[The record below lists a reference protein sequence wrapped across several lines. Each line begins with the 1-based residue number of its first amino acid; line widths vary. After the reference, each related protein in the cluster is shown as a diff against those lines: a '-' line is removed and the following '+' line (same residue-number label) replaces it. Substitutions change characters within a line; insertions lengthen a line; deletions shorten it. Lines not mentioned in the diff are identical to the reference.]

1 MSRHFSQET
10 PRPRL
15 NPSQIGSRSCTAEES
30 FYRILHRFF
39 EGCNV
44 EVKLIDSMIIEGKLL
59 GIDGNLE
66 YNGIGNLILST
77 KEGINIIRGNAVQ
90 HLGLRGRKQ

>member
-1 MSRHFSQET
+1 
-10 PRPRL
+10 
-15 NPSQIGSRSCTAEES
+15 
-30 FYRILHRFF
+30 
-39 EGCNV
+39 
-44 EVKLIDSMIIEGKLL
+44 MIIEGKLL

-90 HLGLRGRKQ
+90 HLSLRGSKKQ